1 MRNLLTVIVLCFIGS
16 CPSSFAADMSF
27 GDPANA
33 VAPPDNALG
42 YPSRDVSLDALP
54 SFRNPPSGYGQVPF
68 WWWTGEDLNVDRMLW
83 QVRELHKKGISG
95 VQVNY
100 SHYDTPGWLTEMDE
114 PRLFTEEWWKVYSRI
129 SEECDKLGMGIGLS
143 TYTLDWPRGAKNL
156 FYHLFYSK
164 PELNAIELKKERTS
178 RVRGGQLKIVPCPND
193 RFSVHAYP
201 VKGGKLQRG
210 GIDLKPF
217 VKDGRLSWT
226 APDGEWEIWTFYTAR
241 KKDSLNP
248 LMKGAGETVIRG
260 YFQQFQNRNPGR
272 TSKGLNYFFNDE
284 LHIGLDK
291 FAWNPVWCQNN
302 A

>member
-1 MRNLLTVIVLCFIGS
+1 
-16 CPSSFAADMSF
+16 
-27 GDPANA
+27 
-33 VAPPDNALG
+33 
-42 YPSRDVSLDALP
+42 
-54 SFRNPPSGYGQVPF
+54 
-68 WWWTGEDLNVDRMLW
+68 
-83 QVRELHKKGISG
+83 
-95 VQVNY
+95 
-100 SHYDTPGWLTEMDE
+100 
-114 PRLFTEEWWKVYSRI
+114 
-129 SEECDKLGMGIGLS
+129 
-143 TYTLDWPRGAKNL
+143 
-156 FYHLFYSK
+156 
-164 PELNAIELKKERTS
+164 
-178 RVRGGQLKIVPCPND
+178 
-193 RFSVHAYP
+193 

-272 TSKGLNYFFNDE
+272 TSKGLNDE

>member
-1 MRNLLTVIVLCFIGS
+1 
-16 CPSSFAADMSF
+16 MSF

-156 FYHLFYSK
+156 FYHLFYMPQRPVFRSCLSGEGRQAPARRYR
-164 PELNAIELKKERTS
+164 PEAVRQGRPVILDRSGRRMGDLDILYCSQKGLTQSTEPAKRLFGATS
-178 RVRGGQLKIVPCPND
+178 SSFR
-193 RFSVHAYP
+193 
-201 VKGGKLQRG
+201 
-210 GIDLKPF
+210 
-217 VKDGRLSWT
+217 
-226 APDGEWEIWTFYTAR
+226 
-241 KKDSLNP
+241 
-248 LMKGAGETVIRG
+248 TVIREEPP
-260 YFQQFQNRNPGR
+260 R
-272 TSKGLNYFFNDE
+272 D
-284 LHIGLDK
+284 
-291 FAWNPVWCQNN
+291 
-302 A
+302 